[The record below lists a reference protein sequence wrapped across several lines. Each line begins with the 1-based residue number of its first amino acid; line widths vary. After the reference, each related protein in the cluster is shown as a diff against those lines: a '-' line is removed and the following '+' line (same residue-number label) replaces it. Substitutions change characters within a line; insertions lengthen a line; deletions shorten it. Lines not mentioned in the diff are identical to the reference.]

1 MDKDIM
7 QVKAQ
12 SAICGLF
19 CPACVCFIETE
30 EYPDKLKEKAQERGV
45 AVEDLRCCG
54 CRSDT
59 LNIFCKE
66 HCYMKPCAE
75 GRGIDFCGECPE
87 YPCTQLKDFQ
97 SKRPHRLELW
107 DSQARIKEVGYEKWY
122 MEMIEHYSCPD
133 CSTINS
139 AYHLACRNCN
149 SDPSCEYVRKHRS
162 QIVEGTGAMSLR

>member
-1 MDKDIM
+1 MDKDIV

-30 EYPDKLKEKAQERGV
+30 EYPDKLKEKALERGV

-59 LNIFCKE
+59 LNIYCKE

-75 GRGIDFCGECPE
+75 SRGIEFCGECPE

-122 MEMIEHYSCPD
+122 IEMIEHYSCPD

-139 AYHLACRNCN
+139 AYNLACRSCN
-149 SDPSCEYVRKHRS
+149 SDPSCKYVRKHRS
-162 QIVEGTGAMSLR
+162 QIEVMMNNLQ